1 MADTCGSDTIFSRI
15 AIDGTS
21 PTNVIGDFTAADP
34 AFQLDGDSDLS
45 FHEEQINPET
55 LNGRIVADSELS
67 VPGNVNWD
75 GGFGV
80 LLSPDVIF
88 HFMPYILG
96 GAWTSLTSSPTDAA
110 PPDINL
116 LLHKDAYLYPYS
128 LGKIDE
134 AVISGEQG
142 KPVRLRLKFLGKTRL
157 SLTAGST
164 WPASLDVNVSAP
176 YMFENFVVT
185 VGGTIVKCRKWQ
197 ITRKNNLGYRYWG
210 STSPD
215 CIKRDARTQTTIT
228 LTMPHSTAI
237 VPLFV
242 NHTASTNRNVVLTG
256 THPVGAQSCVIN
268 LPYTQFP
275 KMDPPVSG
283 SEILVETT
291 GTARG
296 LAGAREIT
304 VVNDNTP

>member
-157 SLTAGST
+157 TLTAGST

-185 VGGTIVKCRKWQ
+185 VGG
-197 ITRKNNLGYRYWG
+197 LY
-210 STSPD
+210 
-215 CIKRDARTQTTIT
+215 
-228 LTMPHSTAI
+228 
-237 VPLFV
+237 
-242 NHTASTNRNVVLTG
+242 
-256 THPVGAQSCVIN
+256 
-268 LPYTQFP
+268 
-275 KMDPPVSG
+275 
-283 SEILVETT
+283 
-291 GTARG
+291 
-296 LAGAREIT
+296 
-304 VVNDNTP
+304 